1 MRRTLAS
8 VSLLLV
14 SSLLGCGDDEPSPA
28 GATPA
33 TLTLRFERTL
43 GSRELDA
50 IAEVRDGAG
59 RPLADAGSVPVFTSD
74 KGTLGTTVLESGSYR
89 AHLVPDGTGRH
100 TLTATLPGTALTA
113 TRTALVMPEVGDAWN
128 QPEPVR
134 GLVNTPGWEDSA
146 TITPDGAWLLL
157 EYLPVSLSC
166 LVGGDPE
173 APACRVVGPVTE
185 PERPRMP
192 GAERVNPDGTFV
204 SGCPSVGVPTLPF
217 PVPPMA
223 YYGFAR
229 QPDGSFAE
237 PFVVYYDGMDG
248 CLSAFGLQP
257 VGASGDFVYALD
269 APDTP
274 DDGPDLFF
282 AHLTLGAD
290 VTLGRI
296 AVEAGVITLQD
307 HLGASVGNPG
317 EGAEGNPFGWVGA
330 DGMRSVL
337 YDDETDRQDLFLTQ
351 SPAWEGSSWSPATR
365 LPEPVSVEGEQESQ
379 PFLDG
384 DTLYF
389 RRGLRILAAPWSGG
403 PMDDAA
409 SWGEPAVVLGEDL
422 TAGPGEVLGAGEP
435 TIGSFG
441 GVRELYFVFVTQAAD
456 GTLDLD
462 VGVVAERSAAEGG

>member
-1 MRRTLAS
+1 MRCTF
-8 VSLLLV
+8 VSGALLLAF
-14 SSLLGCGDDEPSPA
+14 SLAGCGDDERPPVDA
-28 GATPA
+28 NPA
-33 TLTLRFERTL
+33 TLTLRFERTA

-50 IAEVRDGAG
+50 IAEVRDAAG
-59 RPLADAGSVPVFTSD
+59 RLLGDAAFLPTFASD
-74 KGTLGTTVLESGSYR
+74 RGTLGATASESGIHR

-100 TLTATLPGTALTA
+100 TLTATLSGTGLTA

-192 GAERVNPDGTFV
+192 GAERVNADGTFV

-229 QPDGSFAE
+229 QPDGSFGE
-237 PFVVYYDGMDG
+237 PFVVYYDGIDG

-257 VGASGDFVYALD
+257 VGASGDFVYAVD

-282 AHLTLGAD
+282 AHLALGAD
-290 VTLGRI
+290 VVLGRF

-307 HLGASVGNPG
+307 HVGTSVGNPG

-330 DGMRSVL
+330 DGTRSVL
-337 YDDETDRQDLFLTQ
+337 YDDETDRQDLFVTQ
-351 SPAWEGSSWSPATR
+351 GAAWDGASWTPATR

-379 PFLDG
+379 PFLEG
-384 DTLYF
+384 ETLYF
-389 RRGLRILAAPWSGG
+389 RRGLRILAAPWNGG
-403 PMDDAA
+403 PMGDSA
-409 SWGEPAVVLGEDL
+409 SWGEPAVVLGEDPG
-422 TAGPGEVLGAGEP
+422 AGPGEVLGAGEP

-441 GVRELYFVFVTQAAD
+441 GVRELYFVFVTQMED

-462 VGVVAERSAAEGG
+462 VGVVAERSSAGGE